1 MNGFAIG
8 FGVGMR
14 YTSPN
19 KDIGAVIPTPPQ
31 EDIADGILLE
41 TTGVCL
47 LESGEYFQLEQT
59 PTTQKV
65 KSKIN
70 KSYWNF

>member
-14 YTSPN
+14 YTAPN
-19 KDIGAVIPTPPQ
+19 KDIGAVQ
-31 EDIADGILLE
+31 EDITDGILLE

-59 PTTQKV
+59 ATVQSV
-65 KSKIN
+65 NSKIR